1 MKEAADLNLQYGRT
15 TEALALFRQIGD
27 AHLIAHCLLIHA
39 RTKLYI
45 HSDGSAR
52 YINNENALCEEIK
65 MLITLNIFS
74 MPKITFRK
82 FNSFSNLE

>member
-1 MKEAADLNLQYGRT
+1 MPQNCKSFLGLMNEAADLNLQYGRT

-52 YINNENALCEEIK
+52 YISNENVCNFEAFDLQFYYDAY
-65 MLITLNIFS
+65 NF
-74 MPKITFRK
+74 F
-82 FNSFSNLE
+82 

>member
-1 MKEAADLNLQYGRT
+1 MHHSKIANHMPQNCKLFLGLMKEAADLNLQYGRI

-52 YINNENALCEEIK
+52 YINNENEKVEIY
-65 MLITLNIFS
+65 L
-74 MPKITFRK
+74 
-82 FNSFSNLE
+82 